1 MSARRQYQR
10 QHPRRITVRGIRRAQ
25 PDLHKLSRVLISLA
39 EAQAEKEAEQ
49 QAEDQAQ
56 HPGRTQS
63 TEPEDG
69 DD

>member
-39 EAQAEKEAEQ
+39 EAQSEKEA
-49 QAEDQAQ
+49 AEQAQ
-56 HPGRTQS
+56 ATHPGRTQS

>member
-39 EAQAEKEAEQ
+39 EAQAEKEAEE
-49 QAEDQAQ
+49 QAR

-63 TEPEDG
+63 TAPEDG